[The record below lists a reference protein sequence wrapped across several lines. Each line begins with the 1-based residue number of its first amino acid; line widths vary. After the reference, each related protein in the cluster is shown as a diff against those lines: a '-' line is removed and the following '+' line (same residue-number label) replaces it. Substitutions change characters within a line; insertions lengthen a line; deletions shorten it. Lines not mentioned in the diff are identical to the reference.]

1 VDDYLSLFA
10 MEPLRFEPGTSMFY
24 SNGGYVILGRII
36 ERVSGQT
43 YYDYVK
49 DHVAIPAG
57 MSATRHYF
65 IDETVVNR
73 AVGYT
78 TQRGP
83 SMANTPMLAGRGS
96 PAGGGYSTVD
106 DFLRLDAALRAGRL
120 ISGSFADSI
129 LVPGF
134 RSGGADPVYYGGGGP
149 GTNTAY
155 ASWPDGWTIVVFAN
169 RDPNAGTEV
178 AQALARALG
187 KSLPAGTRVLRR
199 PGG

>member
-1 VDDYLSLFA
+1 VTGPTGMADTRHYL
-10 MEPLRFEPGTSMFY
+10 
-24 SNGGYVILGRII
+24 ID
-36 ERVSGQT
+36 ERVSNL
-43 YYDYVK
+43 
-49 DHVAIPAG
+49 AI
-57 MSATRHYF
+57 
-65 IDETVVNR
+65 
-73 AVGYT
+73 GYT
-78 TQRGP
+78 RQGQSPGP
-83 SMANTPMLAGRGS
+83 NSWSLAGRGS

-120 ISGSFADSI
+120 IPGSFADSI

-187 KSLPAGTRVLRR
+187 KSLPAGTRMLRR